1 MNNNMNF
8 NDNDQ
13 NKVNNNFDSNNS
25 SSFGSNENTPNN
37 TTNDQNSGAS
47 PYGQQPNGY
56 DTYNNNGYGTPNYN
70 NPYNQYNNQNYNQY
84 NSQNYNGYNNG
95 AYNQGGY
102 TPNEPNQNYYYQQ
115 PMNSFEDQNRI
126 NRSNGTAS
134 TSLVFGI
141 IGLVTAFLCYGILL
155 TPLWSILAIVKGSK
169 AQKLAYPQRA
179 SAKAMVGKIF
189 GIVSLAFTAFIWVL
203 FVFIFILAMLE
214 TM

>member
-8 NDNDQ
+8 NDNDP

-25 SSFGSNENTPNN
+25 SSFGSNESTHNNNQNTG
-37 TTNDQNSGAS
+37 SS

-56 DTYNNNGYGTPNYN
+56 DTYNNNVYGTPNYN
-70 NPYNQYNNQNYNQY
+70 NQYNNQNYNA
-84 NSQNYNGYNNG
+84 YNNG
-95 AYNQGGY
+95 AYNQGGHN
-102 TPNEPNQNYYYQQ
+102 PNGPNQNYYYQQ
-115 PMNSFEDQNRI
+115 PMNSFEDQNRL

-169 AQKLAYPQRA
+169 AQKIAYPQRA
-179 SAKAMVGKIF
+179 SAKATVGKIF
-189 GIVSLAFTAFIWVL
+189 GIVSLAVTAFIWVL